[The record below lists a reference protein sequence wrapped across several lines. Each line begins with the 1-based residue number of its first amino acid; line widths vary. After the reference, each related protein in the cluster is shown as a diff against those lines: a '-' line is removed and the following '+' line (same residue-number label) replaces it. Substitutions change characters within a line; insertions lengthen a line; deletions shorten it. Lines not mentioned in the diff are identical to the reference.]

1 MGITGRIFCY
11 LGLILLIGCGGP
23 SRFVHPATNLDLVK
37 RVAILPFDNLSN
49 EKNAGEIVQDIF
61 TTELLAEGVFRVV
74 EHGEVARVMR
84 EKGISPNKG
93 LSAPEARVMGSSLNV
108 QGVILGTVDVYE
120 MARGGGGSLSYPL
133 VAFSARLIE
142 VEKGE
147 VIWQASHSGSGLTL
161 FYRFFGMG
169 GKEIST
175 VTREVADALLKT
187 LK

>member
-1 MGITGRIFCY
+1 MGRGLWY

-23 SRFVHPATNLDLVK
+23 SRYLHSSANLELVK

-49 EKNAGEIVQDIF
+49 EKSAGEIVQDVF
-61 TTELLAEGVFRVV
+61 TTELLARGIFRVV
-74 EHGEVARVMR
+74 EHGEVARMMR

-93 LSAPEARVMGSSLNV
+93 LSAPEARLLGSSLNV
-108 QGVILGTVDVYE
+108 QAVILGSVEVYE

-133 VAFSARLIE
+133 VAFSARMIE

-147 VIWQASHSGSGLTL
+147 VIWQAAHSGSGLT
-161 FYRFFGMG
+161 FTYRLFGMG

-175 VTREVADALLKT
+175 VTREIAEALLKT
-187 LK
+187 LE